1 MAVLNVAVLASGRG
15 SNLQALLDRA
25 AVAAGAG
32 FRIALV
38 VSDQPGAAAL
48 ERAATVG
55 VSAVAIE
62 PAAGERRAAF
72 DSRLSVVLER
82 AGAELICLAGFMRIL
97 GPDFVDRWRGRL
109 INIHPSLL
117 PAYPGLDTHARVLR
131 DGVRRH
137 GCTVHWVRSE
147 EVDAGPVIAQAAV
160 PVRPGDDPATLAARV
175 LSAEHGLYPEV
186 VAAIAAG
193 RLSDPGGIGPGGP
206 VQPTMSSA
214 EKK

>member
-1 MAVLNVAVLASGRG
+1 MAALNVAVLVSGRG

-25 AVAAGAG
+25 AVVAGAG

-48 ERAATVG
+48 ERAAAAG

-62 PAAGERRAAF
+62 PEAGERRAAF
-72 DSRLSVVLER
+72 DTRLSVVLER
-82 AGAELICLAGFMRIL
+82 AGVKLICLAGFMRIL
-97 GPDFVDRWRGRL
+97 GSGFVDRWRGRL

-117 PAYPGLDTHARVLR
+117 PAYPGLDTHARALR

-137 GCTVHWVRSE
+137 GCTVHWVRSD
-147 EVDAGPVIAQAAV
+147 VDAGPVIAQAAV
-160 PVRPGDDPATLAARV
+160 PVRPDDDPASLAARV

-193 RLSDPGGIGPGGP
+193 RLSDPGGIGPGGL

>member
-1 MAVLNVAVLASGRG
+1 MAVLNVAVLVSGRG

-48 ERAATVG
+48 ERAATAG

-72 DSRLSVVLER
+72 DARLSLVLER
-82 AGAELICLAGFMRIL
+82 AGVELICLAGFMRIL
-97 GPDFVDRWRGRL
+97 GPGFVDRWRGRL

-147 EVDAGPVIAQAAV
+147 VDAGPVIAQAAV
-160 PVRPGDDPATLAARV
+160 QVRPDDDPASLAARV
-175 LSAEHGLYPEV
+175 LAAEHGLYPEV
-186 VAAIAAG
+186 GAASAG
-193 RLSDPGGIGPGGP
+193 GQLSDPEGVGPGVP
-206 VQPTMSSA
+206 AQPTMSSA

>member
-1 MAVLNVAVLASGRG
+1 MAVLNVAVLVSGRG

-25 AVAAGAG
+25 AIAAGAG

-38 VSDQPGAAAL
+38 VSDQPGAVAL
-48 ERAATVG
+48 ERAAMAG
-55 VSAVAIE
+55 VSAVVIE

-72 DSRLSVVLER
+72 DTRLSDVLER
-82 AGAELICLAGFMRIL
+82 AGVELVCLAGFMRIL
-97 GPDFVDRWRGRL
+97 GSGFVDHWRGRL

-147 EVDAGPVIAQAAV
+147 VDAGPVIAQAAV
-160 PVRPGDDPATLAARV
+160 QVRPDDDPASLAGRV
-175 LSAEHGLYPEV
+175 LAAEHGLYPEV
-186 VAAIAAG
+186 VAGIAAG
-193 RLSDPGGIGPGGP
+193 RLSDPEGSGP

>member
-1 MAVLNVAVLASGRG
+1 MAVLNVAVLVSGRG

-25 AVAAGAG
+25 AIAAGAG

-38 VSDQPGAAAL
+38 VSDQPGAVAL
-48 ERAATVG
+48 ERAATAG
-55 VSAVAIE
+55 VSAVVIE

-72 DSRLSVVLER
+72 DTRLSDVLER
-82 AGAELICLAGFMRIL
+82 AGAELVCLAGFMRIL
-97 GPDFVDRWRGRL
+97 GSGFVDRWRGRL

-117 PAYPGLDTHARVLR
+117 PAYPGLDTHARALR

-147 EVDAGPVIAQAAV
+147 VDAGPVIAQAAIQ
-160 PVRPGDDPATLAARV
+160 VRPDDDPASLAARV
-175 LSAEHGLYPEV
+175 LAAEHGLYPEV

-193 RLSDPGGIGPGGP
+193 RLSDPEGSGP